1 MLSSLVKQ
9 HQTRQQAR
17 KELQEKRKRDAIV
30 AATALSHVLV
40 DHLNAG
46 VAQAYVNQKKL
57 DTETR
62 ILHTNAAQFSKQT
75 LQWLKLIDDFNTA
88 LKVQHVATEPPFKTS
103 KNRTNSG
110 LKKEGVLK
118 WGKLEMWKTGQ
129 RASRLTCEPY
139 PLPWNTPTEKMNDT
153 VCQQRN
159 EHVTVMQI
167 N

>member
-88 LKVQHVATEPPFKTS
+88 LKEIGDVENWAKSIETDMRTISSALEYAYR
-103 KNRTNSG
+103 KN
-110 LKKEGVLK
+110 E
-118 WGKLEMWKTGQ
+118 
-129 RASRLTCEPY
+129 
-139 PLPWNTPTEKMNDT
+139 
-153 VCQQRN
+153 
-159 EHVTVMQI
+159 
-167 N
+167 